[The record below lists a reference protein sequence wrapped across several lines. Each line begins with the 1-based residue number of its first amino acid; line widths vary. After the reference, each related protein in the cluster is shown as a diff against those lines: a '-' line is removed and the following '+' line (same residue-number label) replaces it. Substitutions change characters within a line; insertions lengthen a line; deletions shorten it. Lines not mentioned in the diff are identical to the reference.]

1 MDQSDVEFAEQAGRL
16 VAFALRPTLLPSG
29 QPEYHALVKRF
40 LSDAPFQRTTEAFL
54 GGLGLRVL
62 GVSETFGLVLG
73 AEADSAFAV
82 RRDDYGKLR
91 TTTDRLIQG
100 IIHLAIAAWC
110 FPRAEDLNE
119 SELVAAPRLT
129 LELLVEHLVQLC
141 KECRRQDSGDETS
154 PEDELRSALQ
164 GVLALGKYSDSAGGR
179 ESFATLAGKVQHAMG
194 FLVEQGLF
202 KRDDRDNKPGWLAR
216 PAFRLH
222 VRELAGHRA
231 WQIINQAAQRLSRH
245 GPAA

>member
-1 MDQSDVEFAEQAGRL
+1 MDQSETDIAEQAGRL
-16 VAFALRPTLLPSG
+16 VAFALRPTLLPSA
-29 QPEYHALVKRF
+29 QPEYHALAKRF
-40 LSDAPFQRTTEAFL
+40 LSDAAFQRMTESFL

-62 GVSETFGLVLG
+62 GVSEAFGLVMG
-73 AEADSAFAV
+73 AESDSAFAV
-82 RRDDYGKLR
+82 RRDDYGRLR
-91 TTTDRLIQG
+91 TTTDRLVQG
-100 IIHLAIAAWC
+100 IIHLAITAWC

-129 LELLVEHLVQLC
+129 VETLVEHLVQLC
-141 KECRRQDSGDETS
+141 EECRRQDGGEDSS
-154 PEDELRSALQ
+154 PEEELRTAWQ
-164 GVLALGKYSDSAGGR
+164 AVMALGKYSDNTGR
-179 ESFATLAGKVQHAMG
+179 ESFSTLAGKVQHAMA

-202 KRDDRDNKPGWLAR
+202 KRDDRDNKPGWMAR

-231 WQIINQAAQRLSRH
+231 WQIINQAAQRLQRH